1 MQLLSSPK
9 LNQQQNTI
17 DHEKIWAGLCYE
29 QGITFNII
37 MHLKS
42 NHPEVQIK
50 HGHSIS
56 KHQITRIQHQ
66 TSQNQIKHGKSS
78 KTSLVHK
85 TSISN
90 ISCNISSIQAN
101 YSSLESV
108 KQGLLKAYHYLS
120 KQGSRKTHLFGENQ
134 WNSAYSKV

>member
-1 MQLLSSPK
+1 MQGVNSNKTQHFKRKSGQSLV
-9 LNQQQNTI
+9 N
-17 DHEKIWAGLCYE
+17 HEQHIN
-29 QGITFNII
+29 FNII
-37 MHLKS
+37 IHLKS
-42 NHPEVQIK
+42 NQPEVQIK

-90 ISCNISSIQAN
+90 ISCNTSSIQAN
-101 YSSLESV
+101 YGSLESV
-108 KQGLLKAYHYLS
+108 KQGLLKAYHYLT
-120 KQGSRKTHLFGENQ
+120 KQGNRKTHLFGGNQ
-134 WNSAYSKV
+134 WNSVCLKV